1 VNPDLAPLLYRE
13 LEKIAE
19 HPDWSPREQV
29 LALAGLMERLF
40 FEATKQ
46 EQIAF
51 SSLFARI
58 SYVGHQFHFQEDTL
72 RRVHGFRLTAKRVRG
87 GQVVTEAMVHLGLRA
102 VREAV
107 GVMTGGNPTPDPGNP
122 TPDPSPTGRG
132 GEMPTY
138 THSFFSK
145 TSKSI
150 SEDISPPLPSRE
162 RSGVGL
168 PGSGEG
174 LPPLRSARLLALRD
188 DPDHNCLIARD
199 EENPERLIRIRY
211 ALPERNENFMPT
223 IQVIRKVFGFP
234 VALNLLDVDIDSAG
248 DYRPRAIVVEPDYL
262 VDVSAIAECFKDTG
276 PEPYA
281 YLAKKFLP
289 YETTEAILLGNI
301 ANFFLDRLL
310 NEPSAEW
317 QSLFRETFQIYPFA
331 YAPMTDSEVRSVS
344 GKAQKHY
351 LNLKNMASG
360 GLAKQGIEPED
371 CVLEPTFFSEQYGI
385 QGRLDLFYR
394 TDERAAIVELK
405 SGTPFKPNSYGIQRS
420 HFTQTLLYDL
430 LVRSVFGHATDPAKY
445 ILYSGVDVNHLRF
458 APTVAPEQWEA
469 LQVRNQLV
477 ALERLLTKI
486 KPGDESVSVFGRLR
500 AAKGQGFMERDFAQF
515 ETAYSGLSVLEKKYF
530 NAFTGFIA
538 REHWLAKV
546 GEENTDTLSG
556 HASLWRGS
564 FDDKQQA
571 FSILSHLEI
580 AENRADQPEPCIVFR
595 KTDRTNPLA
604 NFRVG
609 DIAVLYP
616 ALEDTDTVLHH
627 QVIKC
632 TITELAADQV
642 TVQPRFRQFNLKPF
656 DTEGLWHLEP
666 DTMDMGFAAMYRG
679 LLEWAGASVEVRRRV
694 MGLSTPDPS
703 NPTPDPS
710 PNGRGGV
717 MPSEMSSKIPAHT
730 HESSAKPSEGASED
744 IMPPLPLGEGS
755 GVGLRKTG
763 SFGAP
768 QETTPLDR
776 WAYLKNFARLHR
788 KYPTEAESILWEQ
801 LRGKRFQGI
810 KFRRQ
815 HAIDEYIV
823 DFVSLEYRLA
833 VEVDG
838 EAHALQA
845 EYDEQRTEYLGWFGF
860 AVIRFT
866 NEEVMQDMEAVRG
879 KLAAAIEKR
888 KGELEGENQRLTPD
902 PGNPTPDPSPNGRG
916 GEMSSYTHKFFSK
929 ISEGVLEHISEDI
942 SPPLPLGEGSGV
954 GLPGPG
960 VGLITASPHYF
971 LLWGPPGTGKTSVML
986 RDLAAWILQNT
997 ADNLLLLAYTNRAV
1011 DEICEALDSIA
1022 GDIRSHYLRI
1032 GGKYATAPRFREQLL
1047 STKIAGAKNRAEL
1060 RAVLDQHRIFVS
1072 TVASFGQNDGLLRL
1086 KKFQRLIVDEA
1097 SQILE
1102 PQIIGLLTRFDHFVL
1117 IGDHRQLPAVT
1128 AQRTEATAV
1137 SDPDL
1142 LSIGLTDMRDS
1153 YFERLYRRCQE
1164 QGWHWA
1170 YGQLDRQGR
1179 MHRDIMDFPNRH
1191 FYGGQLKPLVDDDPQ
1206 HRQHQPLWYD
1216 LPGFDPFL
1224 EKTLAERRVV
1234 FLPTEP
1240 EETTPGQKTNR
1251 TEAQWAARIALF
1263 FKKLYA
1269 LNGKAWHPNK
1279 TLGIITP
1286 WRAQIAQIRAS
1297 LSEAGLDPDDITTDT
1312 VERYQG
1318 GAREIIILST
1328 CVNSEHQLG
1337 SLVNL
1342 SSEGVDRKLNVALT
1356 RAREHVV
1363 VLGNEEIL
1371 KQDERYRT
1379 FIEAYR
1385 FGGQDLPSQQ
1395 QI

>member
-1 VNPDLAPLLYRE
+1 MNADLASLLYRE
-13 LEKIAE
+13 LSKIAE
-19 HPDWSPREQV
+19 HPDWSPREQT
-29 LALAGLMERLF
+29 LALIGLMERLF

-51 SSLFARI
+51 SSLFSRI
-58 SYVGHQFHFQEDTL
+58 SYVGHQFHFQENTL
-72 RRVHGFRLTAKRVRG
+72 RAVHGFRLAAKRMRRG
-87 GQVVTEAMVHLGLRA
+87 QAVTASTVQLGLRA
-102 VREAV
+102 VAESVQILTQTAMPEEVVRTFSHAPSQPETPVQTDSEAV
-107 GVMTGGNPTPDPGNP
+107 RGENTGGW
-122 TPDPSPTGRG
+122 
-132 GEMPTY
+132 
-138 THSFFSK
+138 
-145 TSKSI
+145 
-150 SEDISPPLPSRE
+150 
-162 RSGVGL
+162 
-168 PGSGEG
+168 
-174 LPPLRSARLLALRD
+174 LRAIRVVALRD
-188 DPDHNCLIARD
+188 DPEHNALIVR
-199 EENPERLIRIRY
+199 EEESPEQPIRVRY

-234 VALNLLDVDIDSAG
+234 VALNLLDVDIDPQG
-248 DYRPRAIVVEPDYL
+248 EYRPRAFVVEPDYL
-262 VDVSAIAECFKDTG
+262 MDVSAIAECFKDTG

-281 YLAKKFLP
+281 YLVKKFLP
-289 YETTEAILLGNI
+289 YETTEAMLLGNI

-317 QSLFRETFQIYPFA
+317 QSLFRETFQLYPFA
-331 YAPMTDSEVRSVS
+331 YAPMTDTEVRSVS

-360 GLAKQGIEPED
+360 GFAKQGIEPED

-405 SGTPFKPNSYGIQRS
+405 SGMPFKPNSYGIQRS

-445 ILYSGVDVNHLRF
+445 ILYSGADLNHLRF

-486 KPGDESVSVFGRLR
+486 QPGDESVSVFGRLR
-500 AAKGQGFMERDFAQF
+500 AANAQGFMERDFAQF
-515 ETAYSGLSVLEKKYF
+515 EATYTRLSVLEKKYF

-546 GEENTDTLSG
+546 GEENADSLSG
-556 HASLWRGS
+556 HASLWRS
-564 FDDKQQA
+564 AFDDKQQA

-580 AENRADQPEPCIVFR
+580 VENRADQPEPCIVFR

-632 TITELAADQV
+632 TITELAADRV
-642 TVQPRFRQFNLKPF
+642 TVQPRYRQFNLKPF
-656 DTEGLWHLEP
+656 DTEGLWQLEP
-666 DTMDMGFAAMYRG
+666 DVMDTGFAAMYRG
-679 LLEWAGASVEVRRRV
+679 LLEWAGASDEARRRV
-694 MGLSTPDPS
+694 MG
-703 NPTPDPS
+703 NPTPTPS
-710 PNGRGGV
+710 
-717 MPSEMSSKIPAHT
+717 
-730 HESSAKPSEGASED
+730 
-744 IMPPLPLGEGS
+744 PLPLG
-755 GVGLRKTG
+755 
-763 SFGAP
+763 
-768 QETTPLDR
+768 D
-776 WAYLKNFARLHR
+776 
-788 KYPTEAESILWEQ
+788 
-801 LRGKRFQGI
+801 
-810 KFRRQ
+810 
-815 HAIDEYIV
+815 
-823 DFVSLEYRLA
+823 
-833 VEVDG
+833 
-838 EAHALQA
+838 
-845 EYDEQRTEYLGWFGF
+845 
-860 AVIRFT
+860 
-866 NEEVMQDMEAVRG
+866 
-879 KLAAAIEKR
+879 
-888 KGELEGENQRLTPD
+888 
-902 PGNPTPDPSPNGRG
+902 
-916 GEMSSYTHKFFSK
+916 
-929 ISEGVLEHISEDI
+929 
-942 SPPLPLGEGSGV
+942 
-954 GLPGPG
+954 GPG
-960 VGLITASPHYF
+960 VGSSRLPKPSAEWIASSPHYF

-1011 DEICEALDSIA
+1011 DEICEALDSI
-1022 GDIRSHYLRI
+1022 GGNIREQYIRI
-1032 GGKYATAPRFREQLL
+1032 GSKHATGPRFREQLI
-1047 STKIAGAKNRAEL
+1047 STKIGEAKKRAEL
-1060 RAVLDQHRIFVS
+1060 RAVLDSHRIFVS

-1102 PQIIGLLTRFDHFVL
+1102 PQLVGLLTRFEHFVL

-1128 AQRTEATAV
+1128 AQRAEATV
-1137 SDPDL
+1137 VNDPDL
-1142 LSIGLTDMRDS
+1142 LSIGLSDMRDS

-1191 FYGGQLKPLVDDDPQ
+1191 FYGGLLKPLVDDDAQ
-1206 HRQHQPLWYD
+1206 HYQHQPLWYD

-1224 EKTLAERRVV
+1224 EKILAEQRVI
-1234 FLPTEP
+1234 FLPTDP
-1240 EETTPGQKTNR
+1240 EEALPGQKTNR
-1251 TEAQWAARIALF
+1251 TEAEWAARIALF
-1263 FKKLYA
+1263 FKKLYD
-1269 LNGKAWHPNK
+1269 LNGKAWHPAK

-1297 LSEAGLDPDDITTDT
+1297 LSEAGLDPDEITTDT

-1318 GAREIIILST
+1318 GAREVIIVST
-1328 CVNSEHQLG
+1328 CVNSAVQLG

-1356 RAREHVV
+1356 RAREHVI

-1371 KQDERYRT
+1371 RQDERYRA

-1385 FGGQDLPSQQ
+1385 PVGRNSHKQQ
-1395 QI
+1395 K

>member
-1 VNPDLAPLLYRE
+1 MLPPELAPLLHRE

-51 SSLFARI
+51 SSLFSRI

-72 RRVHGFRLTAKRVRG
+72 HAAHRFRLAAKRVRS
-87 GQVVTEAMVHLGLRA
+87 GQVATEAMVQLGLRV

-107 GVMTGGNPTPDPGNP
+107 GMMTGDNHNSDPGNP
-122 TPDPSPTGRG
+122 PLSS
-132 GEMPTY
+132 GEAP
-138 THSFFSK
+138 
-145 TSKSI
+145 
-150 SEDISPPLPSRE
+150 
-162 RSGVGL
+162 GVGPKQEL
-168 PGSGEG
+168 TWF
-174 LPPLRSARLLALRD
+174 RSIRLLALRD

-199 EENPERLIRIRY
+199 EENPERLVRIRY
-211 ALPERNENFMPT
+211 GLPERSENFMPT

-234 VALNLLDVDIDSAG
+234 VTLNLLDVDVDAEG
-248 DYRPRAIVVEPDYL
+248 NYRPRAIVVEPDYL
-262 VDVSAIAECFKDTG
+262 MDVSAIAECFKDTG

-289 YETTEAILLGNI
+289 YETTEAMLLGNI

-317 QSLFRETFQIYPFA
+317 QSLFRETFQLYPFA
-331 YAPMTDSEVRSVS
+331 YAPMTDSEVRSIS

-360 GLAKQGIEPED
+360 GFARQGIEPED

-405 SGTPFKPNSYGIQRS
+405 SGAPFKPNSYGIQRS

-445 ILYSGVDVNHLRF
+445 ILYSGADVNHLRF

-486 KPGDESVSVFGRLR
+486 QPGDESVSVFGRLR
-500 AAKGQGFMERDFAQF
+500 AANAKGFMERDFAQF
-515 ETAYSGLSVLEKKYF
+515 EAAYTGLSALEKKYF
-530 NAFTGFIA
+530 NAFAGFIA

-546 GEENTDTLSG
+546 GEENADTLSG
-556 HASLWRGS
+556 HASLWRS
-564 FDDKQQA
+564 IFEDKQQA

-616 ALEDTDTVLHH
+616 ALDETDTVLHH

-632 TITELAADQV
+632 TITELAADRV

-679 LLEWAGASVEVRRRV
+679 LMEWAGAERGKREVV
-694 MGLSTPDPS
+694 MGLV
-703 NPTPDPS
+703 NPS
-710 PNGRGGV
+710 PEGRGD
-717 MPSEMSSKIPAHT
+717 E
-730 HESSAKPSEGASED
+730 
-744 IMPPLPLGEGS
+744 
-755 GVGLRKTG
+755 TG
-763 SFGAP
+763 T
-768 QETTPLDR
+768 ETNTV
-776 WAYLKNFARLHR
+776 AN
-788 KYPTEAESILWEQ
+788 
-801 LRGKRFQGI
+801 
-810 KFRRQ
+810 
-815 HAIDEYIV
+815 
-823 DFVSLEYRLA
+823 
-833 VEVDG
+833 
-838 EAHALQA
+838 
-845 EYDEQRTEYLGWFGF
+845 
-860 AVIRFT
+860 
-866 NEEVMQDMEAVRG
+866 
-879 KLAAAIEKR
+879 
-888 KGELEGENQRLTPD
+888 
-902 PGNPTPDPSPNGRG
+902 
-916 GEMSSYTHKFFSK
+916 
-929 ISEGVLEHISEDI
+929 ISEDI
-942 SPPLPLGEGSGV
+942 SEHASAPLSSGEGGAIP
-954 GLPGPG
+954 GLTR
-960 VGLITASPHYF
+960 VTSSPHYF

-986 RDLAAWILQNT
+986 RDLAAWALRNT

-1011 DEICEALDSIA
+1011 DEICEALESIG
-1022 GDIRSHYLRI
+1022 GDIRGQYLRI
-1032 GGKYATAPRFREQLL
+1032 GGKHATAPRFREQLL
-1047 STKIAGAKNRAEL
+1047 STKIARTKNRAEL
-1060 RAVLDQHRIFVS
+1060 RAVLDRHRIFVS

-1102 PQIIGLLTRFDHFVL
+1102 PQLIGLLTRFDHFVL

-1128 AQRTEATAV
+1128 AQRAEATAV
-1137 SDPDL
+1137 SDSGL
-1142 LSIGLTDMRDS
+1142 CNIGLTDMRDS

-1179 MHRDIMDFPNRH
+1179 MHTDIMDFPNRH

-1216 LPGFDPFL
+1216 LSGSDPFL
-1224 EKTLAERRVV
+1224 EKILTERRVV

-1240 EETTPGQKTNR
+1240 EEATPGQKTNR
-1251 TEAQWAARIALF
+1251 TEADWAARIALF
-1263 FKKLYA
+1263 FKKLYD
-1269 LNGKAWHPNK
+1269 LNGKGWHPHK

-1297 LSEAGLDPDDITTDT
+1297 LSAAGLDPDDITTDT

-1328 CVNSEHQLG
+1328 CVNSEHQLR

-1356 RAREHVV
+1356 RAREHII
-1363 VLGNEEIL
+1363 VLGNEVIL
-1371 KQDERYRT
+1371 MQDERYQS

-1385 FGGQDLPSQQ
+1385 FGGQDLPGQQ
-1395 QI
+1395 QP